1 MDIVSAQ
8 RRTLIIS
15 ELENQ
20 GALETP
26 LNKQVENLE
35 TEIGLRLETER
46 LPLRITLRAER
57 FQQRSGSEVMVEW
70 CVTGTLR

>member
-1 MDIVSAQ
+1 MKYLKRVDYLVAGVFTQ

-26 LNKQVENLE
+26 LIKQVENLE
-35 TEIGLRLETER
+35 TEIGLR
-46 LPLRITLRAER
+46 
-57 FQQRSGSEVMVEW
+57 
-70 CVTGTLR
+70 

>member
-1 MDIVSAQ
+1 MKCFKRVDYLVAGVSAQ

-35 TEIGLRLETER
+35 TEIGLR
-46 LPLRITLRAER
+46 
-57 FQQRSGSEVMVEW
+57 
-70 CVTGTLR
+70 

>member
-1 MDIVSAQ
+1 MGIDDIINGVSVQ

-15 ELENQ
+15 ELENH

-35 TEIGLRLETER
+35 TEIGLR
-46 LPLRITLRAER
+46 
-57 FQQRSGSEVMVEW
+57 
-70 CVTGTLR
+70 